1 MLCSEMFVPRL
12 RALLV
17 ENLSTFQKGSGVI
30 TTALVQATNRTLGSA
45 GLVTLVTKKL
55 EETLVW
61 LCPSVLSLIRQKH
74 GRHTVAETEE
84 PICRSRLFV
93 GECCAFITPHIVSLL
108 LAVCSALSYHSGNI
122 CQSEPAC
129 SVFVLSEQAL
139 QPDAPERSA
148 GTFLLEGKRYVEPGP
163 ELVS

>member
-1 MLCSEMFVPRL
+1 MFVPRL

-84 PICRSRLFV
+84 AICRSRLFV